1 MLRTACQQVAEWRD
15 EKNAPRSVSVNLSAK
30 EIAQP
35 DLVTRVSEALDQA
48 GLDPSA
54 LRLEITETSIMED
67 PEGAGEVLASLRD
80 LGVRLDI
87 DDFGTG
93 YSSLL
98 YLRRYAVDFLKI
110 DRSFVAG
117 LGQNPQDDAIVASV
131 IDLAHAFDIGV
142 VAEGVETDGSSRAPP
157 RTGMRLRAGIPV
169 GPTRAR
175 FRAAGRV
182 PPHRNTQP

>member
-1 MLRTACQQVAEWRD
+1 M
-15 EKNAPRSVSVNLSAK
+15 SVNLSAK

-67 PEGAGEVLASLRD
+67 PQGAGEVLASLRD

-131 IDLAHAFDIGV
+131 IDLAHAFDIRV
-142 VAEGVETDGSSRAPP
+142 VAEGVETIAQAELLRDQGCDFGQGFLWARPVPASELPAAFRHIDTLNRELIRSR
-157 RTGMRLRAGIPV
+157 
-169 GPTRAR
+169 
-175 FRAAGRV
+175 
-182 PPHRNTQP
+182 